1 MQKRLFYLDV
11 MKGIL
16 IILVI
21 LGHSIQDTISDYQN
35 NFLFRFIYSFHMP
48 LFFAISDYLTFKNKY
63 DKTLLKKRALQ
74 LLVPF
79 GVWAFALPICTYG
92 ILDWNKTQKILLYP
106 DNGLWFLYNLFIY
119 STIFNATERWKT
131 KRFGQ
136 TFLFCICYIILCIL
150 MTIFHKLFNFTQI
163 CWYLPFFA
171 IGFYLHKYERSIQK
185 YNKAILWTGTI
196 LYMCTIPFWMMRE
209 EPLFY
214 KWINLGNVFSYF
226 YRYAVEFIGTILFF
240 TAGKKL
246 LNHHFIGLNQ
256 IGRQTLGIYAFQF
269 ITLYH
274 ISKLITLQNVY
285 VNIFLKTIFTL
296 ITSYIIVL
304 IIERIKFINLLFIGK
319 AK

>member
-1 MQKRLFYLDV
+1 
-11 MKGIL
+11 
-16 IILVI
+16 
-21 LGHSIQDTISDYQN
+21 
-35 NFLFRFIYSFHMP
+35 
-48 LFFAISDYLTFKNKY
+48 
-63 DKTLLKKRALQ
+63 
-74 LLVPF
+74 
-79 GVWAFALPICTYG
+79 
-92 ILDWNKTQKILLYP
+92 
-106 DNGLWFLYNLFIY
+106 
-119 STIFNATERWKT
+119 
-131 KRFGQ
+131 
-136 TFLFCICYIILCIL
+136 

>member
-1 MQKRLFYLDV
+1 
-11 MKGIL
+11 
-16 IILVI
+16 
-21 LGHSIQDTISDYQN
+21 
-35 NFLFRFIYSFHMP
+35 
-48 LFFAISDYLTFKNKY
+48 
-63 DKTLLKKRALQ
+63 
-74 LLVPF
+74 
-79 GVWAFALPICTYG
+79 
-92 ILDWNKTQKILLYP
+92 
-106 DNGLWFLYNLFIY
+106 
-119 STIFNATERWKT
+119 
-131 KRFGQ
+131 
-136 TFLFCICYIILCIL
+136 
-150 MTIFHKLFNFTQI
+150 
-163 CWYLPFFA
+163 
-171 IGFYLHKYERSIQK
+171 
-185 YNKAILWTGTI
+185 
-196 LYMCTIPFWMMRE
+196 MMRE

-214 KWINLGNVFSYF
+214 KWINLGHVFSYF